1 MDTLWRF
8 KTSLLP
14 VAGIVIELL
23 AERSCDGLD
32 CLPDVC
38 QRIRR

>member
-14 VAGIVIELL
+14 IAGIVIELL
-23 AERSCDGLD
+23 AERSCDRLD
-32 CLPDVC
+32 RFPDVC
-38 QRIRR
+38 QRVRR